1 MNIDSSFLVKLADI
15 LGCKTG
21 QVPISYL
28 GLPLSVGK
36 AKKQA
41 LNPVEEKLEKKL
53 STWKAT
59 YLSFCG
65 RITLVKAILS
75 NLYIV
80 CLSSSAQCRWQI
92 ELNNCRLAA

>member
-1 MNIDSSFLVKLADI
+1 MNVDSSLLVKLVDI

-41 LNPVEEKLEKKL
+41 LNPMEEKLEKKL

-75 NLYIV
+75 NLSLY
-80 CLSSSAQCRWQI
+80 CLSIFKCPVSVANRI
-92 ELNNCRLAA
+92 E